1 MKTFHQFILESN
13 SKITKPQ
20 LPDNNN
26 LLAQRAGAGRI
37 GGFIRN
43 VVDPR
48 TGPISNAATSVVRDV
63 VAPRLPKQIQPTVR
77 TLAPIVGTAV
87 GMTRFAPHTSAI
99 IAGIDAGGTASGK
112 VKTGTYKGN
121 PVYMA
126 K

>member
-1 MKTFHQFILESN
+1 MKTFRQFILEVN
-13 SKITKPQ
+13 SKITKSQ
-20 LPDNNN
+20 TNNDSN
-26 LLAQRAGAGRI
+26 LLAQRATGRI
-37 GGFIRN
+37 GGFVRN

-63 VAPRLPKQIQPTVR
+63 VAPRLPKQIQPAVR
-77 TLAPIVGTAV
+77 TLAPIAGTAV

-112 VKTGTYKGN
+112 VKTGTYKGK